1 MSDDPFPEGDLPAS
15 HTLLGL
21 QTSHDRRKRAQ
32 VVRACDYCRRQ
43 RIKCDNRIPCTPCQ
57 ARGSQCSNAV
67 IKSTTLPQAYRE
79 IERSRRKIHE
89 LESELQQQKAEN
101 NVDLAV
107 SASQEEN
114 IDPLPSRPSH
124 RPTRYSY
131 GSPTWLQ
138 KGVHICAG
146 QSTSKTWYGP
156 SSLFYFVTR
165 VLDLLGP
172 PGQQS
177 ASQDQLPGSVSASSL
192 LDEPRNTVSPMDAG
206 RRPDQAGL
214 TSAPAE
220 EYMSLMQEEF
230 FIELYWQSHHA
241 AVFPII
247 DEAEFREHYRSLWTA
262 EGNVRKPSP
271 LVDIVIAVSMQLGIS
286 ATPAVRRNFAKQE
299 GDATVVGR
307 RYYLRCQKLLAYE
320 LENPVTSTLQSQI
333 LCSVYL
339 CCANFQNMSDSTYS
353 PAIRTA
359 YMMGLHLDP
368 PDSLPSKEREMR
380 RRLWWAIYIL
390 DSKIGMKYGRPF
402 LLNQTRF
409 LPQLPEHSLDAAME
423 AGSRFSPLGSNLSWL
438 SFHRLQTELFM
449 AVRTVYTSFFD
460 DSSGAFTGNS
470 ASDNIE
476 AFEAHAEAF
485 HENLKEV
492 DVWAQSVPDA
502 LRTSRLNN
510 GRPLSTDSC
519 QLEIELYAPLWL
531 QRQRL
536 LLELMYHNLCVNLCR
551 PFIFA
556 CSASPSSSV
565 EQLGVRCAQ
574 HAATLTKIMHQILS
588 STDILNGWHE
598 AFQWQWNAAMTLV
611 GFVLAYPQAASTAEA
626 RKGIDVSLDV
636 LDVHSASF
644 AVAAKAADV
653 VRRLRDEV
661 DRVASRQ
668 NSGLTGQTRAVEMAQ
683 GAPDDVS
690 LTAYV
695 GVPGGTT
702 EGLSLGENG
711 FDIGDMSS
719 TSLQAIL
726 NMAFDVDQWAEPYM
740 LWPNGDG
747 PGA

>member
-1 MSDDPFPEGDLPAS
+1 
-15 HTLLGL
+15 
-21 QTSHDRRKRAQ
+21 
-32 VVRACDYCRRQ
+32 
-43 RIKCDNRIPCTPCQ
+43 
-57 ARGSQCSNAV
+57 GSQCSNAV

-79 IERSRRKIHE
+79 IERLRRKIHD
-89 LESELQQQKAEN
+89 LESELQQQKTDSH
-101 NVDLAV
+101 VDLIV
-107 SASQEEN
+107 SASQEAN
-114 IDPLPSRPSH
+114 IDPNLSRLSQ
-124 RPTRYSY
+124 RPARYSY

-156 SSLFYFVTR
+156 SSLFYFITR
-165 VLDLLGP
+165 VLDLLGS

-177 ASQDQLPGSVSASSL
+177 ANQDQLPGSVSASSL
-192 LDEPRNTVSPMDAG
+192 LDEPGNTVSPMDDA
-206 RRPDQAGL
+206 RPPGQAGP
-214 TSAPAE
+214 TSTPTE
-220 EYMSLMQEEF
+220 EYLSLMQEEY

-247 DEAEFREHYRSLWTA
+247 DETEFREHYRSSWTA
-262 EGNVRKPSP
+262 EGDVRKPSP
-271 LVDIVIAVSMQLGIS
+271 LIDIVIAVSMQLGIS
-286 ATPAVRRNFAKQE
+286 ATPAARRNFARQE

-320 LENPVTSTLQSQI
+320 LESPVISTLQSQI

-339 CCANFQNMSDSTYS
+339 CCANFQNMSDSACS
-353 PAIRTA
+353 PVIRTA
-359 YMMGLHLDP
+359 YMLGLHLDP
-368 PDSLPSKEREMR
+368 PESLPSKEREMR

-402 LLNQTRF
+402 LLNRTRF

-460 DSSGAFTGNS
+460 DSLGAFTGNS

-485 HENLKEV
+485 HENLEEV

-502 LRTSRLNN
+502 LKTTRLNN

-519 QLEIELYAPLWL
+519 SLDLELFAPLWL

-536 LLELMYHNLCVNLCR
+536 LLELMYHNLCINLCR

-556 CSASPSSSV
+556 CSASTSGGV
-565 EQLGVRCAQ
+565 EQLGMRCAR
-574 HAATLTKIMHQILS
+574 HAATLTKIMHQVLS

-626 RKGIDVSLDV
+626 RKAIDVSLDV
-636 LDVHSASF
+636 LDLYGASF

-653 VRRLRDEV
+653 VRRLRAEV
-661 DRVASRQ
+661 DRV
-668 NSGLTGQTRAVEMAQ
+668 
-683 GAPDDVS
+683 
-690 LTAYV
+690 
-695 GVPGGTT
+695 
-702 EGLSLGENG
+702 
-711 FDIGDMSS
+711 
-719 TSLQAIL
+719 
-726 NMAFDVDQWAEPYM
+726 
-740 LWPNGDG
+740 
-747 PGA
+747 